1 MIIGVG
7 FPNQISRLFHKP
19 DRCASNMPGDS
30 EPWIPA
36 DKNIKELTAR
46 VIVIGVLLGGLM
58 TAANAYL
65 GLYVGMTVS
74 ASIPAAVMS
83 MLILR
88 GFKFKDVTILE
99 NNSVQTMASA
109 GESLA
114 AGIIF
119 TVPALLVIGLWN
131 DINWVDTFLIAILGG
146 LLGTMFTIALRRLF
160 IVEEALPYPEGVA
173 CREVLVA
180 GEKGGSGL
188 IAIIYALIIGA
199 TYGWMVKA
207 FQVTHEKVQ
216 GVAEFVGTRF
226 YAGSELSLA
235 LLSVGFIVGL
245 RIASFIFLGG
255 VIGFVVLVPIYGLI
269 NGFPDSGHIF
279 GIGFGGIDKY
289 DYLTVWSEQIRY
301 VGVGAMVVGGVY
313 TLWSMR
319 KTIAEGLIKSF
330 KASKSSSDD
339 ILRTEKDLPLDKVL
353 LFCLLLVVLT
363 FFFYWYATGNIGMA
377 LVGALFLA
385 AVAFFFAAVAGYIAG
400 VVGSSNSPVSGM
412 TIATLLFTIGLVW
425 VFGGLILGME
435 ETDMMIATM
444 FIAAIVATS
453 AAIAGDV
460 MQDLKTGHMVGATP
474 WKQQTAEIIGIVVGA
489 IVIGPVLT
497 ILHKAFYITQTAC
510 IRSEGT
516 GSAVCEDALLAP
528 QAELI
533 GAIVQGA
540 FGGALNLPMV
550 LLGAIIAVILIR
562 LKMPVMSVAIGI
574 YLPLY
579 LSVPIILGGI
589 ISHVLL
595 SSARLRIDGNM
606 EGKPSVKAKAAIK
619 EVQDKGVLIGA
630 GFIAGESLM
639 GVLLAIFIVA
649 DKNWPNNGI
658 LPKDWFGGGTLESDW
673 FSLLFF
679 GWFVLV
685 FILITARSLPK
696 KGNLLGDL
704 LYISSDAAK
713 RLRGVFTPPPL
724 PEFSNDPDS
733 KN

>member
-1 MIIGVG
+1 MIIRVG
-7 FPNQISRLFHKP
+7 TSFQFLRLFDKPSISRVGM
-19 DRCASNMPGDS
+19 SGNQ
-30 EPWIPA
+30 EPWVPA
-36 DKNIKELTAR
+36 EMNIKELTTR
-46 VIVIGVLLGGLM
+46 VVVIGVLLGGVM

-114 AGIIF
+114 AGVIF
-119 TVPALLVIGLWN
+119 TVPALLVLGICQ
-131 DINWVDTFLIAILGG
+131 DIEWVDTFLIAILGG

-188 IAIIYALIIGA
+188 IAIIYALLIGA
-199 TYGWMVKA
+199 TYGWMVKGFKATHAKLEGVGEA
-207 FQVTHEKVQ
+207 F
-216 GVAEFVGTRF
+216 GTRF

-235 LLSVGFIVGL
+235 LLSVGYIVGL
-245 RIASFIFLGG
+245 RIAAFIFLGG
-255 VIGFVVLVPIYGLI
+255 VVGFAILVPIYGML
-269 NGFPDSGHIF
+269 NGFPDGT
-279 GIGFGGIDKY
+279 GIMTSIGVY
-289 DYLTVWSEQIRY
+289 DYKEVWGSQIRY
-301 VGVGAMVVGGVY
+301 AGVGAMVVGGVY

-319 KTIAEGLIKSF
+319 KTIAEGLSKAF
-330 KASKSSSDD
+330 KKGDSEEAQ
-339 ILRTEKDLPLDKVL
+339 LRTEMDLPLDKVMM
-353 LFCLLLVVLT
+353 FCGVLVVLI
-363 FFFYWYATGNIGMA
+363 FLFYWYATGSLIMA
-377 LVGALFLA
+377 LAGALFLA
-385 AVAFFFAAVAGYIAG
+385 VVSFFFAAVAGYIAG

-412 TIATLLFTIGLVW
+412 TIATLLFTIALVW
-425 VFGGLILGME
+425 IVGGLIL
-435 ETDMMIATM
+435 DMGQTEMMVATM

-474 WKQQTAEIIGIVVGA
+474 WRQQTAEIIGVTVGA
-489 IVIGPVLT
+489 VVIGPVLS
-497 ILHKAFYITQTAC
+497 ILHDAFRISNTAC
-510 IRSEGT
+510 LANPRPEDPT
-516 GSAVCEDALLAP
+516 CQDALFAP

-540 FGGALNLPMV
+540 FGGNINLPMV
-550 LLGAIIAVILIR
+550 LLGAVIAVILIK
-562 LKMPVMSVAIGI
+562 LAMPVMSVAIGI

-579 LSVPIILGGI
+579 LSVPIMAGGI
-589 ISHVLL
+589 ISHILL
-595 SSARLRIDGNM
+595 SSARLRIDGTL
-606 EGKPSVKAKAAIK
+606 EGENSEDATAAVK

-649 DKNWPNNGI
+649 EMDPSS
-658 LPKDWFGGGTLESDW
+658 WFGGIGTLSY
-673 FSLLFF
+673 SLSLVFF
-679 GWFVLV
+679 GWFVAV
-685 FILITARSLPK
+685 FIMLSARALPS
-696 KGNLLGDL
+696 KGNLAEDL
-704 LYISSDAAK
+704 MFVAADAAK
-713 RLRGVFTPPPL
+713 KLRGVFSL
-724 PEFSNDPDS
+724 PNFENLP
-733 KN
+733 KRKKYN

>member
-1 MIIGVG
+1 MSGS
-7 FPNQISRLFHKP
+7 Q
-19 DRCASNMPGDS
+19 

-36 DKNIKELTAR
+36 EMNIKELTTR
-46 VIVIGVLLGGLM
+46 VVVIGVLLGGVM

-114 AGIIF
+114 AGVIF
-119 TVPALLVIGLWN
+119 TVPALLVLGIWQ
-131 DINWVDTFLIAILGG
+131 DIEWVDTFLIAILGG

-188 IAIIYALIIGA
+188 IAIVYALLIGA
-199 TYGWMVKA
+199 TYGWMVKGFKA
-207 FQVTHEKVQ
+207 THAKIQ
-216 GVAEFVGTRF
+216 GVGETLGTRF
-226 YAGSELSLA
+226 YAGGELSLA
-235 LLSVGFIVGL
+235 LLSVGYIVGL

-255 VIGFVVLVPIYGLI
+255 VVGFVILVPIYGLF
-269 NGFPDSGHIF
+269 NGFSDGSGVLTQ
-279 GIGFGGIDKY
+279 IGVE
-289 DYLTVWSEQIRY
+289 DYKKVWEDQIRFA
-301 VGVGAMVVGGVY
+301 GVGAMVVGGVY

-319 KTIAEGLIKSF
+319 KTIAEGLSKAF
-330 KASKSSSDD
+330 KKGNDGEAQ
-339 ILRTEKDLPLDKVL
+339 LRTEMDLPLDKVMA
-353 LFCLLLVVLT
+353 FCGVLVVFIFL
-363 FFFYWYATGNIGMA
+363 FYWYATGSLIMA
-377 LVGALFLA
+377 LGGALFLA
-385 AVAFFFAAVAGYIAG
+385 VVSFFFAAVAGYIAG

-425 VFGGLILGME
+425 IIGGLILDMTQTE
-435 ETDMMIATM
+435 MMIATM

-474 WKQQTAEIIGIVVGA
+474 WRQQTAEIIGVTVGA
-489 IVIGPVLT
+489 IVIGPVLS
-497 ILHKAFYITQTAC
+497 ILHDAFQISKTAC
-510 IRSEGT
+510 GKT
-516 GSAVCEDALLAP
+516 NDALIDQGVNTEELYNCDDALFAP

-540 FGGALNLPMV
+540 FGGDINLPMV
-550 LLGAIIAVILIR
+550 LLGAVIAVILIR
-562 LKMPVMSVAIGI
+562 LAMPVMSVAIGI

-579 LSVPIILGGI
+579 LSVPIMAGGI
-589 ISHVLL
+589 ISHILL
-595 SSARLRIDGNM
+595 SSARLRIDGTL
-606 EGKPSVKAKAAIK
+606 EGEASEEARFAIK

-639 GVLLAIFIVA
+639 GVLL
-649 DKNWPNNGI
+649 
-658 LPKDWFGGGTLESDW
+658 L
-673 FSLLFF
+673 
-679 GWFVLV
+679 
-685 FILITARSLPK
+685 
-696 KGNLLGDL
+696 
-704 LYISSDAAK
+704 SS
-713 RLRGVFTPPPL
+713 
-724 PEFSNDPDS
+724 S
-733 KN
+733 

>member
-1 MIIGVG
+1 MIIRVG
-7 FPNQISRLFHKP
+7 TSFQFLRLFDKPCISRVTM
-19 DRCASNMPGDS
+19 SGNQ
-30 EPWIPA
+30 EPWVPA
-36 DKNIKELTAR
+36 EMNIKELTTR
-46 VIVIGVLLGGLM
+46 VVVIGVLLGGVM

-114 AGIIF
+114 AGVIF
-119 TVPALLVIGLWN
+119 TVPALLVLGIWQ
-131 DINWVDTFLIAILGG
+131 DIEWVDTFLIAILGG

-188 IAIIYALIIGA
+188 IAIIYALLIGA
-199 TYGWMVKA
+199 TYGWMVKGFKATHAKLEGVGEA
-207 FQVTHEKVQ
+207 F
-216 GVAEFVGTRF
+216 GTRF

-235 LLSVGFIVGL
+235 LLSVGYIVGL
-245 RIASFIFLGG
+245 RIAAFIFLGG
-255 VIGFVVLVPIYGLI
+255 VVGFAILVPIYGML
-269 NGFPDSGHIF
+269 NGFPDGT
-279 GIGFGGIDKY
+279 GIMTSIGVY
-289 DYLTVWSEQIRY
+289 DYKEVWGSQIRY
-301 VGVGAMVVGGVY
+301 AGVGAMVVGGVY

-319 KTIAEGLIKSF
+319 KTIAEGLSKAF
-330 KASKSSSDD
+330 KKGDGEEAQ
-339 ILRTEKDLPLDKVL
+339 LRTEMDLPLDKVMM
-353 LFCLLLVVLT
+353 FCGVLVVLI
-363 FFFYWYATGNIGMA
+363 FLFYWYATGSLIMA
-377 LVGALFLA
+377 LAGALFLA
-385 AVAFFFAAVAGYIAG
+385 VVSFFFAAVAGYIAG

-412 TIATLLFTIGLVW
+412 TIATLLFTIALVW
-425 VFGGLILGME
+425 IVGGLIL
-435 ETDMMIATM
+435 DMGQTEMMVATM

-474 WKQQTAEIIGIVVGA
+474 WRQQTAEIIGVTVGA
-489 IVIGPVLT
+489 IVIGPVLS
-497 ILHKAFYITQTAC
+497 ILHDAFRISNTAC
-510 IRSEGT
+510 LANPRPEDPT
-516 GSAVCEDALLAP
+516 CQDALFAP

-540 FGGALNLPMV
+540 FGGNINLPMV
-550 LLGAIIAVILIR
+550 LLGAVIAVILIR
-562 LKMPVMSVAIGI
+562 LAMPVMSVAIGI

-579 LSVPIILGGI
+579 LSVPIMAGGI
-589 ISHVLL
+589 ISHILL
-595 SSARLRIDGNM
+595 SSARLRIDGTL
-606 EGKPSVKAKAAIK
+606 EGEPSEDATAAVK

-649 DKNWPNNGI
+649 EMDPSS
-658 LPKDWFGGGTLESDW
+658 WFGGIGTLSYTL
-673 FSLLFF
+673 SLVFF
-679 GWFVLV
+679 GWFVAV
-685 FILITARSLPK
+685 FIMLSARALPGR
-696 KGNLLGDL
+696 GNLAEDL
-704 LYISSDAAK
+704 MYVAADAAK
-713 RLRGVFTPPPL
+713 KLRGVFSL
-724 PEFSNDPDS
+724 PNFDNLP
-733 KN
+733 KRKKYN